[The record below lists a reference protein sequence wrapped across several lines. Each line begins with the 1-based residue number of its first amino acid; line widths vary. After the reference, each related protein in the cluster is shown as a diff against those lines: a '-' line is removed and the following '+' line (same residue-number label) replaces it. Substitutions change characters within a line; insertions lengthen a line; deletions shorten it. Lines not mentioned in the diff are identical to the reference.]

1 MSHACTLHNDSG
13 IIRGFSVR
21 APGKKK
27 VSLGSILRAFSL
39 YVRCIWMLPGVFLIE
54 LHSIRAVVQI
64 FFCFD
69 PGRNRGVAA
78 ARSAAGTGETSFLS
92 LLSS

>member
-1 MSHACTLHNDSG
+1 
-13 IIRGFSVR
+13 
-21 APGKKK
+21 
-27 VSLGSILRAFSL
+27 
-39 YVRCIWMLPGVFLIE
+39 MLPGVFLIE
-54 LHSIRAVVQI
+54 LHSIRAVVQF